1 MPADTFAA
9 FYARYVEQ
17 CQRSGVE
24 PVTAERAAEL
34 LAEFGPLSPI
44 PAALFLP
51 PAEGV
56 TDAKQG

>member
-17 CQRSGVE
+17 CERMGVA
-24 PVTAERAAEL
+24 PVAAERAAEL
-34 LAEFGPLSPI
+34 LASMGALSPI
-44 PAALFLP
+44 PAALLMP

-56 TDAKQG
+56 TDAKRG